1 MVTKKESKNAPKY
14 LCIECNFSCSKKSN
28 YESHLLTAKHKMI
41 TNDNEKNAEKNV
53 EKNVEKIVHKCPN
66 CPKIYKFASGLS
78 RHMKICCPVIQ
89 EPIVS
94 NTEMIDLI
102 KQNQEVV
109 DLLVEEKKKNQ
120 EERKKNEELQNQL
133 IEVVKEGK
141 TINNHNT
148 HNTNNTQFNLNV
160 FLNED
165 CKDAVNLIDFIQNL
179 KLSLND
185 LESMGQLGY
194 VNGMQRIFKNA
205 LNNMDVTERPIHCT
219 DIKRETVYVKDKDKW
234 ELENPNKS
242 KLKATLHK
250 IEEKNLEKI
259 SHWRDENPRC
269 EIMDSRENADYIN
282 ISLNS
287 LGSDNTDEKEKQ
299 ENKVIKNVL
308 KEVTVDKNM
317 GNKKI
322 TS

>member
-1 MVTKKESKNAPKY
+1 MVTKKEPKNAQKY
-14 LCIECNFSCSKKSN
+14 ICIQCNFSCSKKSN
-28 YESHLLTAKHKMI
+28 YEAHLLTAKHKMI
-41 TNDNEKNAEKNV
+41 TNDNKKNAE
-53 EKNVEKIVHKCPN
+53 ENVEKILHKCPN

-141 TINNHNT
+141 TINNTHNTHNT

-179 KLSLND
+179 KLSLKD

-194 VNGMQRIFKNA
+194 VNGMQRIFTNA
-205 LNNMDVTERPIHCT
+205 LNDMDVTERPIHCT

-234 ELENPNKS
+234 ELETGDKS
-242 KLKATLHK
+242 KLKATLHR
-250 IEEKNLEKI
+250 IEEKNLDLIPEWQK
-259 SHWRDENPRC
+259 ENPNC
-269 EIMDSRENADYIN
+269 EIMNSRENADYIN
-282 ISLNS
+282 LSLSS
-287 LGSDNTDEKEKQ
+287 LGSDNQKEKDKQ
-299 ENKVIKNVL
+299 ENKIIKSVL

-317 GNKKI
+317 SHKKI
-322 TS
+322 EN

>member
-1 MVTKKESKNAPKY
+1 MVTKKEPKNAQKY

-28 YESHLLTAKHKMI
+28 YDAHILTAKHKMI
-41 TNDNEKNAEKNV
+41 TNDNEKNAEKNA
-53 EKNVEKIVHKCPN
+53 EKPIHKCPN

-89 EPIVS
+89 EPTVS
-94 NTEMIDLI
+94 NNEMINLI

-109 DLLVEEKKKNQ
+109 DLLVEEKKKNE

-165 CKDAVNLIDFIQNL
+165 CKDAVNLIDFIKNL
-179 KLSLND
+179 KLSLTD

-194 VNGMQRIFKNA
+194 VNGMQRIFTNA
-205 LNNMDVTERPIHCT
+205 LNDMDVTERPIHCT
-219 DIKRETVYVKDKDKW
+219 DAKRETVYVKDKDKW
-234 ELENPNKS
+234 ELETGNKS
-242 KLKATLHK
+242 KLKATLHR
-250 IEEKNLEKI
+250 IEEKNLDLIPK
-259 SHWRDENPRC
+259 WQKENPNC

-282 ISLNS
+282 MTMSS
-287 LGSDNTDEKEKQ
+287 LGSDNEREKDKQ
-299 ENKVIKNVL
+299 ENKIIKSVL
-308 KEVTVDKNM
+308 KEVTIDKSMNH
-317 GNKKI
+317 KKVAN
-322 TS
+322 

>member
-1 MVTKKESKNAPKY
+1 MITKKEPKNAQKY
-14 LCIECNFSCSKKSN
+14 ICIECNFSCSKKSN
-28 YESHLLTAKHKMI
+28 YEAHLLTAKHKMI
-41 TNDNEKNAEKNV
+41 TNDNKKNAEKNI
-53 EKNVEKIVHKCPN
+53 EKIIHKCPN

-78 RHMKICCPVIQ
+78 RHMKICSPVVQ
-89 EPIVS
+89 EPIVT

-133 IEVVKEGK
+133 IEVAKEGK
-141 TINNHNT
+141 TINNTHNT

-165 CKDAVNLIDFIQNL
+165 CKDAVNLIDFIKNL
-179 KLSLND
+179 KLSLKD

-194 VNGMQRIFKNA
+194 VNGMQRIFTNA
-205 LNNMDVTERPIHCT
+205 LNDMDVTERPIHCT

-234 ELENPNKS
+234 ELETGDKS
-242 KLKATLHK
+242 KLKATLHR
-250 IEEKNLEKI
+250 IEEKNLDLIPEWQK
-259 SHWRDENPRC
+259 ENPNC
-269 EIMDSRENADYIN
+269 EIMNSRENADYIN
-282 ISLNS
+282 ISLSS
-287 LGSDNTDEKEKQ
+287 LGSDNQKEKDKQ
-299 ENKVIKNVL
+299 ENKIIKSVL

-317 GNKKI
+317 NHKKI
-322 TS
+322 EN

>member
-1 MVTKKESKNAPKY
+1 MVTKKEPKNAQKY
-14 LCIECNFSCSKKSN
+14 ICIECNFTCSKKSN
-28 YESHLLTAKHKMI
+28 YEAHLLTAKHKMI
-41 TNDNEKNAEKNV
+41 TNDNKKNAEKNAEK
-53 EKNVEKIVHKCPN
+53 IIHKCPN

-78 RHMKICCPVIQ
+78 RHMKVCSPVIQ

-133 IEVVKEGK
+133 IEVAKEGK
-141 TINNHNT
+141 TINNTHHNT
-148 HNTNNTQFNLNV
+148 HNTQNTQFNLNV

-179 KLSLND
+179 KLSLKD

-194 VNGMQRIFKNA
+194 VNGMQRIFTNA
-205 LNNMDVTERPIHCT
+205 LNDMDVTERPIHCT

-234 ELENPNKS
+234 ELETGDKS
-242 KLKATLHK
+242 KLKATLHR
-250 IEEKNLEKI
+250 IEEKNLDLIPK
-259 SHWRDENPRC
+259 WQKENPNC
-269 EIMDSRENADYIN
+269 EIMDSRENEEYIN
-282 ISLNS
+282 MTLSS
-287 LGSDNTDEKEKQ
+287 LGPDNEREKDKQ
-299 ENKVIKNVL
+299 ENKIIKSVL
-308 KEVTVDKNM
+308 KEVTVDKSMNH
-317 GNKKI
+317 KKVA
-322 TS
+322 S

>member
-1 MVTKKESKNAPKY
+1 MVTKKEPKNAQKY
-14 LCIECNFSCSKKSN
+14 ICIQCNFSCSKKSN
-28 YESHLLTAKHKMI
+28 YEAHLLTAKHKMI
-41 TNDNEKNAEKNV
+41 TNDNKKNAE
-53 EKNVEKIVHKCPN
+53 ENVEKIVHKCPN

-133 IEVVKEGK
+133 IEVAKEGK
-141 TINNHNT
+141 TINNTHNT

-179 KLSLND
+179 KLSLKD

-194 VNGMQRIFKNA
+194 VNGMQRIFTNA
-205 LNNMDVTERPIHCT
+205 LNDMDVTERPIHCT

-234 ELENPNKS
+234 ELETGDKS
-242 KLKATLHK
+242 KLKATLHR
-250 IEEKNLEKI
+250 IEEKNLDLIPEWQK
-259 SHWRDENPRC
+259 ENPNC
-269 EIMDSRENADYIN
+269 EIMNSRENADYIN
-282 ISLNS
+282 LSLSS
-287 LGSDNTDEKEKQ
+287 LGSDNQKEKDKQ
-299 ENKVIKNVL
+299 ENKIIKSVL

-317 GNKKI
+317 SHKKI
-322 TS
+322 EN